1 LERESSAAGASLHLH
16 FDLGFDG
23 LANLKLAIGDM
34 YNDVGYCFGFS
45 EFIFESLVICDVQAL
60 GKNYK

>member
-1 LERESSAAGASLHLH
+1 MVVGERALQLARPFHLH

-34 YNDVGYCFGFS
+34 YNDVGHCFGFS
-45 EFIFESLVICDVQAL
+45 EFIFESLVICDV
-60 GKNYK
+60 